1 MPGLLDCPAC
11 LRRSEARL
19 RAGRSSRAMTE
30 GTVIPEQ
37 ASLLIGADELGE
49 LGAGGLEQDQRGAVL
64 RKALGGLERG
74 EKGRLGDEKPRAAL
88 PCRGY
93 GADLDVVARDGIA
106 AEELVAAAVPG
117 DPSVGIKLDDH
128 GARGGGGRRARG
140 ARGAPPPPRDRPP

>member
-11 LRRSEARL
+11 LRRREARL
-19 RAGRSSRAMTE
+19 RAGRSSRGMTE

-37 ASLLIGADELGE
+37 ASLLIGAGE
-49 LGAGGLEQDQRGAVL
+49 LGALGAGGIEQDQRGAVL

-93 GADLDVVARDGIA
+93 GADLDVGARDGIA

-128 GARGGGGRRARG
+128 GAPGGGIRGTHEARG
-140 ARGAPPPPRDRPP
+140 PPAAGKSRA